1 MTRVECN
8 VLNFSS
14 YEGTESVTQD
24 QLFEISQSHLL
35 KSFFLSLFKSFK
47 KFFLSSS
54 DLKFSK
60 LIKSSNLLPVICIII
75 ALEVAP

>member
-35 KSFFLSLFKSFK
+35 KSFFLSLDRCSRFARKQELVFSHRCVTGMTMANLF
-47 KFFLSSS
+47 SSR
-54 DLKFSK
+54 
-60 LIKSSNLLPVICIII
+60 LLEKVV
-75 ALEVAP
+75 L